1 MSWTELVLATCAVF
15 ATPELP
21 AQMSAVAEL
30 YDIDQELI
38 LAVVWKE
45 SRCDPNALGTSN
57 DSGLM
62 QIVPKWHGDRI
73 EKLGVTD
80 LFSPTQNM
88 LLGVDL
94 LVDLGAKED
103 LRKALATYNGGP
115 RRPEVSYRYADH
127 VIQTYNK
134 LKRR

>member
-1 MSWTELVLATCAVF
+1 MGWPELVFTTCAVF

-21 AQMSAVAEL
+21 AQMNAVAEL
-30 YDIDQELI
+30 YDVDRELI
-38 LAVVWKE
+38 LAIVWKE
-45 SRCDPNALGTSN
+45 SRCDPNAAGSSG

-80 LFSPTQNM
+80 LFSPMQNM
-88 LLGVDL
+88 ILGVDL
-94 LVDLGAKED
+94 LVDLGAKND

-127 VIQTYNK
+127 VIRTYNN
-134 LKRR
+134 LKDG

>member
-1 MSWTELVLATCAVF
+1 MSWTELVLATCAAF

-21 AQMSAVAEL
+21 AQMSAVAKL
-30 YDIDQELI
+30 YDVDQELI

-45 SRCDPNALGTSN
+45 SRCDPTALGSSN

-62 QIVPKWHGDRI
+62 QIIPRWHGDRI
-73 EKLGVTD
+73 ERLGVTD
-80 LFSPTQNM
+80 LFDPVQNI

-94 LVDLGAKED
+94 LVDLGVKTD

-115 RRPEVSYRYADH
+115 RRPEASYHYADH
-127 VIQTYNK
+127 VIETYNK
-134 LKRR
+134 LKEH